1 MKYSTMKQL
10 VVAAFICCLPT
21 ILHAQAYDSVPP
33 YRKDSTVPA
42 FTILQTDSTWF
53 NKEALP
59 HNKPVIIIYFRPD
72 CGHCQLTAH
81 EFQEKLNQFK
91 DAFFVWVSYDSV
103 AHIKSFAEEYQLL
116 NAKNIRVGRDTKY
129 YVPSFFRVK
138 FTPFIAVY
146 NKKGK
151 LIQTYDGGTEPDTI
165 IQLLHL

>member
-1 MKYSTMKQL
+1 MKQL
-10 VVAAFICCLPT
+10 IVAAFICCFFT
-21 ILHAQAYDSVPP
+21 AVHAQAYDSVPP
-33 YRKDSTVPA
+33 YQKDSTIPA

-81 EFQEKLNQFK
+81 EFEQKMDQFK

-103 AHIKSFAEEYQLL
+103 AHIKSFAEEYKLI
-116 NAKNIRVGRDTKY
+116 NAKNVRVGRDTKY
-129 YVPSFFRVK
+129 FVPSFFRIK

-146 NKKGK
+146 DKRGK
-151 LIQTYDGGTEPDTI
+151 LMQTYGEGTDPDTI
-165 IQLLHL
+165 IRLLHSGKS